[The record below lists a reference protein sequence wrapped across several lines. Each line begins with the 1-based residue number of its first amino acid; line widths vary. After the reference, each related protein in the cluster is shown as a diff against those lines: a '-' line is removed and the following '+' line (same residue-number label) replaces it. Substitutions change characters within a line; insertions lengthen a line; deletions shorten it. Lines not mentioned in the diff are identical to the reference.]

1 MGNSQESCFRKPTQL
16 GGSPLVTSFL
26 SSGLQIFHLM
36 TGSLKSI
43 LDYIVIFRIEVR
55 PLAIEQKDNYS
66 EEFSLD
72 YILLV
77 FLYVREN

>member
-1 MGNSQESCFRKPTQL
+1 MGNSQESCFREPTQL

-26 SSGLQIFHLM
+26 SFGLQTFHLK
-36 TGSLKSI
+36 TGSLASI
-43 LDYIVIFRIEVR
+43 LDGIVIFRIEVR
-55 PLAIEQKDNYS
+55 PLAIEQKDNYP

-77 FLYVREN
+77 SLYVREN